1 MYTAKI
7 NNIIGNHADPFF
19 LTANNDTIKKPSSSI
34 HDRIEYR
41 AKRDSNSVDTTLLLQ
56 QIPNTI
62 LSISP
67 SINNTLP
74 LFLDIV
80 RDITDNKIYRSDPA
94 SPTAGLDKK
103 AIREITKRRIDNI
116 LTFSISVAHT
126 AWKLGDFSIGG
137 SVEKTYSTLS
147 TNSPIEIPDWLWDI
161 SSSLTF
167 NFPFRK

>member
-1 MYTAKI
+1 MEWTFSYYTGF
-7 NNIIGNHADPFF
+7 NIWKDPQ
-19 LTANNDTIKKPSSSI
+19 D
-34 HDRIEYR
+34 
-41 AKRDSNSVDTTLLLQ
+41 
-56 QIPNTI
+56 IPY
-62 LSISP
+62 
-67 SINNTLP
+67 
-74 LFLDIV
+74 IV